1 MMEFR
6 FIDNK
11 LKYYDKKEIADL
23 RSPYPSHFLNYKVFL
38 FVKIHEKLQHIVN
51 TEFKFE
57 DQIAI
62 GKIAVAYY
70 FQKMTQSIAH

>member
-11 LKYYDKKEIADL
+11 LKYYDKKRNCRFVFNI
-23 RSPYPSHFLNYKVFL
+23 SFTFLNYKVFL
-38 FVKIHEKLQHIVN
+38 FVKIHEQLQHIVN

-70 FQKMTQSIAH
+70 FQKMTQIIAH